1 RNRRGSLPF
10 FRLARRGHGSCRN
23 RGCGPRRPVRRRTFM
38 RRRFIPLSGLL
49 AAAVLVIAC
58 GTSSDAGIT
67 TKVKSRLETDRTVD
81 AAKVE
86 VTTQNKVV
94 TLSGAVSSPESRTQ
108 AVALARQTEGVKNVV
123 DKLTIA
129 APQPGPP
136 PGPPEGAVAANDEAI
151 TSAVRQKLASKPDV
165 AAAVAVDTRAGVVTL
180 SGVVPTQT
188 TKQEIIQ
195 IARDIQGVQKV
206 EDHLTV
212 RSS

>member
-1 RNRRGSLPF
+1 
-10 FRLARRGHGSCRN
+10 
-23 RGCGPRRPVRRRTFM
+23 
-38 RRRFIPLSGLL
+38 
-49 AAAVLVIAC
+49 
-58 GTSSDAGIT
+58 
-67 TKVKSRLETDRTVD
+67 
-81 AAKVE
+81 
-86 VTTQNKVV
+86 V

-151 TSAVRQKLASKPDV
+151 TSAVRLKLASKPAV
-165 AAAVAVDTRAGVVTL
+165 AAAVVVDTRSGVVTL
-180 SGVVPTQT
+180 SGTVPTQNE
-188 TKQEIIQ
+188 KQEIIQ
-195 IARDIQGVQKV
+195 IARDTQGVQKV